1 VSAVEPERE
10 MVRRV
15 LPWSVP
21 AAGLAL
27 VLGLTLGG
35 WDAGWSAAIGIA
47 VVVLNLVAYGLS
59 LAWAARISPTMVVT
73 VGLGGFALRLGTIF
87 LILVLLNRMPWFSP
101 MAFVAA
107 VVPATILLL
116 VYEARVLTGRMQAT
130 LWSIPPAGSARR

>member
-27 VLGLTLGG
+27 VLGLILGG
-35 WDAGWSAAIGIA
+35 WATGWSAAIGIA
-47 VVVLNLVAYGLS
+47 VVVLNLVTYGLS

-87 LILVLLNRMPWFSP
+87 LILVLLNRLPWFSP
-101 MAFVAA
+101 VGFVAA

-116 VYEARVLTGRMQAT
+116 VYEAKVLSGRMQAT
-130 LWSIPPAGSARR
+130 LWSIPPAGDARR